1 MRVSTSWMQQQSIGS
16 MMDRQS
22 DLSNIS
28 TQLSTGKRI
37 NQPSDDPVG
46 AARALDLTHLGADAA
61 QYQRNIT
68 SANARLG
75 LEDQSLSNITNVLGR
90 VRTLLLQAAN
100 GTQTDETR
108 GDIAAEMVQLRQQ
121 LLGQAN
127 SKDGQGDYIFAGNRT
142 GTEPF
147 ASQGGGVAYVGDDGQ
162 RMVAAGP
169 GLQVATG
176 DPGSAVFGDIPTGNG
191 KFAIGANAANTG
203 SVVAGSTTV
212 SDPNAAPPAWDGGS
226 YSIVFTAADTYE
238 VQDGLGTVL
247 DSGSYDPQKGGSI
260 TFRGAQVAFQGTPD
274 VGDSFA
280 LGASQSQSVFAT
292 LDNIINVLQTP
303 NGGDSRMQNAI
314 NTQFSNLDQAIDNIT
329 RTRGKVGARMNALD
343 QQAGLNDDLSL
354 QYKSALSD
362 VQSVNYYDAISQL
375 GAQTTALQAAQQT
388 FTKVQGSKLF
398 DYLR

>member
-1 MRVSTSWMQQQSIGS
+1 MRVSTSWMQQQSVGS

-22 DLSNIS
+22 DLSDIN

-46 AARALDLTHLGADAA
+46 AARALDLTHVTADTA

-75 LEDQSLSNITNVLGR
+75 LEDQSLSNVTNVLGR

-127 SKDGQGDYIFAGNRT
+127 SKDGQGEYIFAGNRT

-147 ASQGGGVAYVGDDGQ
+147 ASQNGVTYVGDDGQ

-176 DPGSAVFGDIPTGNG
+176 DPGSAVFANIPTGNG
-191 KFAIGANAANTG
+191 TFAISAASANTG
-203 SVVAGSTTV
+203 SAVAGASSV
-212 SDPNAAPPAWDGGS
+212 SDPHANPSAWDGGS
-226 YSIVFTAADTYE
+226 YSIVFTAADAYE
-238 VQDGLGTVL
+238 VRDGGGAVL
-247 DSGSYDPQKGGSI
+247 DSGSYDPAVGGSVS
-260 TFRGAQVAFQGTPD
+260 FRGAQVAFSGTPAA
-274 VGDSFA
+274 GDSFA
-280 LGASQSQSVFAT
+280 LGASSTQDVFTT
-292 LDNIINVLQTP
+292 LDKIIGTLQQP
-303 NGGDSRMQNAI
+303 NGGGADTQNDI
-314 NTQFSNLDQAIDNIT
+314 NTQFANLDQAINTIT
-329 RTRGKVGARMNALD
+329 RTRGAVGARMNALD
-343 QQAGLNDDLSL
+343 QQSGLNDDLTL

-388 FTKVQGSKLF
+388 YTKIQGSKLF

>member
-1 MRVSTSWMQQQSIGS
+1 MRVSTSWMQQQSVGS

-22 DLSNIS
+22 DLSDIN

-46 AARALDLTHLGADAA
+46 AARALDLTHVTADTA

-75 LEDQSLSNITNVLGR
+75 LEDQSLSNVTNVLGR

-127 SKDGQGDYIFAGNRT
+127 SKDGQGEYIFAGNRT

-147 ASQGGGVAYVGDDGQ
+147 ASQNGVTYVGDDGQ

-176 DPGSAVFGDIPTGNG
+176 DPGSAVFANIPTGNG
-191 KFAIGANAANTG
+191 TFAISAASANTG
-203 SVVAGSTTV
+203 SAVAGASSV
-212 SDPNAAPPAWDGGS
+212 SDPHANPSAWDGGS
-226 YSIVFTAADTYE
+226 YSIVFTAADAYE
-238 VQDGLGTVL
+238 VRDGGGAVL
-247 DSGSYDPQKGGSI
+247 DSGSYDPAVGGSVS
-260 TFRGAQVAFQGTPD
+260 FRGAQVAFSGTPAA
-274 VGDSFA
+274 GDSFA
-280 LGASQSQSVFAT
+280 LGASSTQDVFTT
-292 LDNIINVLQTP
+292 LDKIIGTLQQP
-303 NGGDSRMQNAI
+303 NGGGADTQNDI
-314 NTQFSNLDQAIDNIT
+314 NTQFANLDQAINTIT
-329 RTRGKVGARMNALD
+329 RTRGAVGARMNALD
-343 QQAGLNDDLSL
+343 QQSGLNDDLTL

-388 FTKVQGSKLF
+388 FTKIQGSKLF

>member
-1 MRVSTSWMQQQSIGS
+1 MRVSTSWMQQQSVGS

-22 DLSNIS
+22 DLSDIN

-46 AARALDLTHLGADAA
+46 AARALDLTHVTADTA
-61 QYQRNIT
+61 QYPRNIT

-75 LEDQSLSNITNVLGR
+75 LEDQSLSNVTNVLGR

-127 SKDGQGDYIFAGNRT
+127 SKDGQGEYIFAGNRT

-147 ASQGGGVAYVGDDGQ
+147 ASQNGVTYVGDDGQ

-176 DPGSAVFGDIPTGNG
+176 DPGSAVFANIPTGNG
-191 KFAIGANAANTG
+191 TFAISAASANTG
-203 SVVAGSTTV
+203 SAVAGASSV
-212 SDPNAAPPAWDGGS
+212 SDPHANPSAGDGGS
-226 YSIVFTAADTYE
+226 YSIVFTAADAYE
-238 VQDGLGTVL
+238 VRDGGGAVL
-247 DSGSYDPQKGGSI
+247 DSGSYDPAVGGSVS
-260 TFRGAQVAFQGTPD
+260 FRGAQVAFSGTPAA
-274 VGDSFA
+274 GDSFA
-280 LGASQSQSVFAT
+280 LGASSTQDVFTT
-292 LDNIINVLQTP
+292 LDKIIGTLQQP
-303 NGGDSRMQNAI
+303 NGGGADTQNDI
-314 NTQFSNLDQAIDNIT
+314 NTQFANLDQAINTIT
-329 RTRGKVGARMNALD
+329 RTRGAVGARMNALD
-343 QQAGLNDDLSL
+343 QQSGLNDDLTL

-388 FTKVQGSKLF
+388 YTKIQGSKLF

>member
-1 MRVSTSWMQQQSIGS
+1 MRVSTSWMQQQSVGS

-22 DLSNIS
+22 DLSDLNI
-28 TQLSTGKRI
+28 QLSTGKRI

-46 AARALDLTHLGADAA
+46 AARALDLSHLTADVT

-68 SANARLG
+68 TANARLG
-75 LEDQSLSNITNVLGR
+75 LEDQTLSNISGVLGR

-100 GTQTDETR
+100 GSQTDETR

-142 GTEPF
+142 GTAPF
-147 ASQGGGVAYVGDDGQ
+147 ASQNGVSYLGDDGQ

-176 DPGSAVFGDIPTGNG
+176 DPGSAVFADIPTGNG
-191 KFAIGANAANTG
+191 KFAISAGAVNTG
-203 SVVAGSTTV
+203 SAVAGASSV
-212 SDPNAAPPAWDGGS
+212 SDPNANPSAWDGGD
-226 YSIVFTAADTYE
+226 YSIVFTAADAYE
-238 VQDGLGTVL
+238 VRDGTGTVL
-247 DSGSYDPQKGGSI
+247 DSGSYDASSGGSI
-260 TFRGAQVAFQGTPD
+260 TFRGAQVAFSGVPD
-274 VGDSFA
+274 AGDTFS
-280 LGASQSQSVFAT
+280 LGASAKQDVFTT
-292 LDNIINVLQTP
+292 LDNIINTLRQP
-303 NGGDSRMQNAI
+303 NGGGADMQNGI
-314 NTQFSNLDQAIDNIT
+314 NTQFANLDQAIDTIT
-329 RTRGKVGARMNALD
+329 RTRGMVGARMNALD
-343 QQAGLNDDLSL
+343 QQSGLNDDLTL

-362 VQSVNYYDAISQL
+362 VQDLNYYDAISQL

-388 FTKVQGSKLF
+388 FTKIQGSKLF

>member
-1 MRVSTSWMQQQSIGS
+1 MRVSTSWMQQQSVGS

-22 DLSNIS
+22 DLSDLNI
-28 TQLSTGKRI
+28 QLSTGKRI

-46 AARALDLTHLGADAA
+46 AARALDLTHVTADTA

-75 LEDQSLSNITNVLGR
+75 LEDQTLSNVTNVLGR

-127 SKDGQGDYIFAGNRT
+127 SKDGQGEYIFAGNRT

-147 ASQGGGVAYVGDDGQ
+147 ASQNGVTYVGDDGQ

-176 DPGSAVFGDIPTGNG
+176 DPGSAVFANIPTGNG
-191 KFAIGANAANTG
+191 TFAISAAAANSG
-203 SVVAGSTTV
+203 SAVAGASSV
-212 SDPNAAPPAWDGGS
+212 SDPHANPSAWDGGS
-226 YSIVFTAADTYE
+226 YSIVFTAADAYE
-238 VQDGLGTVL
+238 VRDGCGAVL
-247 DSGSYDPQKGGSI
+247 DSGSYDPAVGGSVSI
-260 TFRGAQVAFQGTPD
+260 RGAQVAFSGTPAA
-274 VGDSFA
+274 GDSFA
-280 LGASQSQSVFAT
+280 LGASSTQDVFTT
-292 LDNIINVLQTP
+292 LDKIIGTLQQP
-303 NGGDSRMQNAI
+303 NGGGADTQNDI
-314 NTQFSNLDQAIDNIT
+314 NTQFANLDQAINTIT
-329 RTRGKVGARMNALD
+329 RTRGAVGARMNALD
-343 QQAGLNDDLSL
+343 QQSGLNDDLTL

-388 FTKVQGSKLF
+388 YTKIQGSKLF

>member
-1 MRVSTSWMQQQSIGS
+1 MQQQSVGS

-22 DLSNIS
+22 DLSDLNI
-28 TQLSTGKRI
+28 QLSTGKRI

-46 AARALDLTHLGADAA
+46 AARALDLSHLTADVA

-68 SANARLG
+68 TANARLG
-75 LEDQSLSNITNVLGR
+75 LEDQTLSNVTNVLGR

-100 GTQTDETR
+100 GSQTDETR

-142 GTEPF
+142 GTAPF
-147 ASQGGGVAYVGDDGQ
+147 ASQNGVSYLGDDGQ

-176 DPGSAVFGDIPTGNG
+176 DPGSAVFADIPTGNG
-191 KFAIGANAANTG
+191 KFAVSASAANTG
-203 SVVAGSTTV
+203 NAVAGASSV
-212 SDPNAAPPAWDGGS
+212 SDPNANPSAWDGGD
-226 YSIVFTAADTYE
+226 YSIVFTAADAYE
-238 VQDGLGTVL
+238 VRDGTGTVL
-247 DSGSYDPQKGGSI
+247 DSGSYGATSGGSI
-260 TFRGAQVAFQGTPD
+260 TFRGAQVAFSGVPD
-274 VGDSFA
+274 AGDTFS
-280 LGASQSQSVFAT
+280 LGASVKQDMFTT
-292 LDNIINVLQTP
+292 LDNIINTLRQP
-303 NGGDSRMQNAI
+303 NGGGADMQNSI
-314 NTQFSNLDQAIDNIT
+314 NTQFANLDQAIDTIT
-329 RTRGKVGARMNALD
+329 RTRGMVGARMNALD
-343 QQAGLNDDLSL
+343 QQSGLNDDLTL

-362 VQSVNYYDAISQL
+362 VQDLNYYDAISQL

-388 FTKVQGSKLF
+388 FTKIQGSKLF

>member
-46 AARALDLTHLGADAA
+46 AARAVDLTHLGADNA

-75 LEDQSLSNITNVLGR
+75 LEDQSLSNVTNVLGR

-100 GTQTDETR
+100 GSQTDETR

-147 ASQGGGVAYVGDDGQ
+147 ASQGSVTYVGDDGQ

-169 GLQVATG
+169 GLQIATG
-176 DPGSAVFGDIPTGNG
+176 DPGSAVFGNIPSGNG
-191 KFAIGANAANTG
+191 TFAVSASTANTG

-212 SDPNAAPPAWDGGS
+212 SNPNANPSAWDGGS
-226 YSIVFTAADTYE
+226 YSIVFTAADTFE
-238 VQDGLGTVL
+238 VQDGVGTVL
-247 DSGSYDPQKGGSI
+247 DTGTYDPIKGGSI
-260 TFRGAQVAFQGTPD
+260 TFRGAQGAFQGTPD

-280 LGASQSQSVFAT
+280 LGASQPQSVFAT

-303 NGGDSRMQNAI
+303 NGGDSKMQNAI
-314 NTQFSNLDQAIDNIT
+314 NTQFSSLDQAIDNIS

-343 QQAGLNDDLSL
+343 QQSGLNDDLSL
-354 QYKSALSD
+354 QYKSTLSD

>member
-22 DLSNIS
+22 DLSNIN

-46 AARALDLTHLGADAA
+46 AARAVDLTHLGADTA

-75 LEDQSLSNITNVLGR
+75 LEDQSLSNVTNVLGR

-100 GTQTDETR
+100 GTQTDDTR

-147 ASQGGGVAYVGDDGQ
+147 ASQGGVTYVGDDGQ

-169 GLQVATG
+169 GLQIATG

-191 KFAIGANAANTG
+191 KFAISADPGNAG
-203 SVVAGSTTV
+203 SAVAGSTTV
-212 SDPNAAPPAWDGGS
+212 SNPNANPSAWDGDS
-226 YSIVFTAADTYE
+226 YSIVFTAPDTYE
-238 VQDGLGTVL
+238 VHDGLGAVL

-260 TFRGAQVAFQGTPD
+260 TFRGAQIAFNGEPEA
-274 VGDSFA
+274 GDSFA

-303 NGGDSRMQNAI
+303 NGGDSKMQNAI